1 MVRTDAKLTRRAR
14 QDVLLDSAAALLEA
28 GGAAAVTME
37 AVAAH
42 AGVSRPLVYKHFA
55 NRDDLVVALFRRES
69 ASFDAEVAT
78 ALGGVTGLDAV
89 VRTSA
94 EAIVEG
100 FGRRRRVLGPL
111 LQGDSI
117 DPALRRAQ
125 RERTR
130 RNNRWYRDLVV
141 TECGIAPERAQV
153 AVTVMFGG
161 LVALISHGIAR
172 LGDDERAQV
181 VDAYV
186 DMVMGGLDR
195 LGGSEAPP
203 VTPG

>member
-1 MVRTDAKLTRRAR
+1 MVRTDAKLTRCAR

-28 GGAAAVTME
+28 GGAAAVTMD
-37 AVAAH
+37 AVASH

-117 DPALRRAQ
+117 DPALRQAQ

-172 LGDDERAQV
+172 LGDDERAHV
-181 VDAYV
+181 IDAYV

-195 LGGSEAPP
+195 LGTEAPP
-203 VTPG
+203 VTPE

>member
-28 GGAAAVTME
+28 GGATAVTME
-37 AVAAH
+37 AVASH
-42 AGVSRPLVYKHFA
+42 AGVSRPLVYKHFP
-55 NRDDLVVALFRRES
+55 NRDALVVALFGRES
-69 ASFDAEVAT
+69 AAFDAEVAT
-78 ALGGVTGLDAV
+78 ALGEVSGRGLDAV

-161 LVALISHGIAR
+161 LVALISNGIAR

-181 VDAYV
+181 IDAYV
-186 DMVMGGLDR
+186 EMVMGGLDR
-195 LGGSEAPP
+195 LTRG
-203 VTPG
+203 

>member
-1 MVRTDAKLTRRAR
+1 VVRTDAKLTRRAR

-28 GGAAAVTME
+28 GGATAVTME
-37 AVAAH
+37 AVSSH

-117 DPALRRAQ
+117 DPALRQAQ
-125 RERTR
+125 RERMR

-141 TECGIAPERAQV
+141 TECGIAPERARV
-153 AVTVMFGG
+153 AVAVMFGG
-161 LVALISHGIAR
+161 LVALISNGIAR

-181 VDAYV
+181 IDAYV
-186 DMVMGGLDR
+186 EMVMGGLDR
-195 LGGSEAPP
+195 LGGHS
-203 VTPG
+203 V

>member
-1 MVRTDAKLTRRAR
+1 MVRTEAKLTRRAR
-14 QDVLLDSAAALLEA
+14 QDVLLDSAAALLES
-28 GGAAAVTME
+28 GGATAVTME

-69 ASFDAEVAT
+69 AAFDDEVAA
-78 ALGGVTGLDAV
+78 ALRDVRGLEAV
-89 VRTSA
+89 IRTSA

-100 FGRRRRVLGPL
+100 FGRRRKVLGPL

-117 DPALRRAQ
+117 DPALRSAQ

-141 TECGIAPERAQV
+141 SECGIDAERAQL
-153 AVTVMFGG
+153 AVTILFGG
-161 LVALISHGIAR
+161 LVALISTGCAR
-172 LGDDERAQV
+172 LAGDERARAI
-181 VDAYV
+181 DTYV
-186 DMVMGGLDR
+186 EMVMGGLDR
-195 LGGSEAPP
+195 LKEYADRSRL
-203 VTPG
+203 

>member
-28 GGAAAVTME
+28 GGATAVTMD
-37 AVAAH
+37 AVASH

-69 ASFDAEVAT
+69 ASFDAEVAS

-100 FGRRRRVLGPL
+100 FGRRRRALGPL

-117 DPALRRAQ
+117 DPALRMAQ
-125 RERTR
+125 RERIG

-161 LVALISHGIAR
+161 LVALISNGIAR
-172 LGDDERAQV
+172 LGDAERAQV

-195 LGGSEAPP
+195 LTQG
-203 VTPG
+203 